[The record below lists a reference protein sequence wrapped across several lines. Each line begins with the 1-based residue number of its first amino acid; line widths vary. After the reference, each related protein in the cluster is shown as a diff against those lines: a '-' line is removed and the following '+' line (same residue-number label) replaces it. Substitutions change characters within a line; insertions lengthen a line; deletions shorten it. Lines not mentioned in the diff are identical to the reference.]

1 MKFPLFDS
9 HGRYAGEG
17 DVPDDVMDAACRVRA
32 WMGSNN
38 VTLLGGL
45 RIVGPFPT
53 IPNLERVVAAGGVVP
68 FKPE

>member
-17 DVPDDVMDAACRVRA
+17 DVPDDVMDAARKVRA

-38 VTLLGGL
+38 VTLLNGL
-45 RIVGPFPT
+45 KIVGPFPT
-53 IPNLERVVAAGGVVP
+53 IPNLERMVAAGSGIP
-68 FKPE
+68 FERE